1 MQAVNSNSTDNCQ
14 QQINHKREGFDCIDR
29 NFWEDPNLSGND
41 CKVAGWMNSHKL
53 KFNPS
58 LAKISEK
65 LNMSQNTAKKCL
77 DNLVNNGYF
86 LKTQTMTKYG
96 PKNVY
101 ISTRKIYGSEDSS
114 QNVPPSKIDMP
125 TPSKID
131 TQRNST
137 KGKAYIIN
145 DDIFYEPHEPDIPEP
160 SSLDSNVLVDE
171 FEKHEVDGETLTLYE
186 LKTRIGNRT
195 HGTNYDWPESNK
207 NFKGWILKHGA
218 QTVWDV
224 AKALIKSVQGRT
236 IKHDK
241 KFVRAMNMKLQEVV
255 CE

>member
-29 NFWEDPNLSGND
+29 NFWSDENLSPSDIRVMGYL
-41 CKVAGWMNSHKL
+41 NSNADEFK
-53 KFNPS
+53 PS
-58 LAKISEK
+58 LKTIAKMVHMSIKTVWKCVNNLIKNGYLIAVFKTGMKNLYKATSKISTSVGK
-65 LNMSQNTAKKCL
+65 STTGTLVKNT
-77 DNLVNNGYF
+77 
-86 LKTQTMTKYG
+86 TH
-96 PKNVY
+96 
-101 ISTRKIYGSEDSS
+101 
-114 QNVPPSKIDMP
+114 
-125 TPSKID
+125 
-131 TQRNST
+131 RNS
-137 KGKAYIIN
+137 KEEKAYIN

-171 FEKHEVDGETLTLYE
+171 FEKHEVDGENLTLYE

-195 HGTNYDWPESNK
+195 HGTNYNWAESNR
-207 NFKGWILKHGA
+207 NFKAWIMKHGA
-218 QTVWDV
+218 QTVWD
-224 AKALIKSVQGRT
+224 AARALIRSVQGRT